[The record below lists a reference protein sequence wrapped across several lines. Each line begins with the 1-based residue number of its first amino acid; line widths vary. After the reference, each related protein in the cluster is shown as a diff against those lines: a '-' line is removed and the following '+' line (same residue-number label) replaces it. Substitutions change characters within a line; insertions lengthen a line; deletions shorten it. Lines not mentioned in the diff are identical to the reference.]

1 MEYFLIATILLI
13 VLIFAG
19 VPIAFAIGA
28 TTTIYLLLVNP
39 ANLISIPSR
48 MFSGINSF
56 TLMALPLFMLA
67 AEIMVRTGIS
77 TRLFDFVRISW
88 IGKLRGGLAYVN
100 ILASTIFGSIS
111 GAALSDIAGLGYV
124 EMKAM
129 EEDGYD
135 KGFAAAVTAASSCE
149 SPLIPPSNVAIL
161 YAGTM
166 SLSVGAVLWAGL
178 IPGLLL
184 AAAQMLYVAL
194 NAKRMNLPKHEKH
207 YTKEEKRVIRK
218 EGCLALGMPLI
229 ILLGI
234 TLGWFTPTESA
245 AVAVVY
251 AIVVGVL
258 IFHNISVRD
267 FMSALWVSAKT
278 TANLFLITSFSAVF
292 AWAIGNE
299 QVPQKIAE
307 AILEVADSKYV
318 VLLIMN
324 LILIIAGMWLETSA
338 AVLLF
343 APILAPIVVAAGVN
357 PIHFAVICIVNL
369 TLGLITP
376 PVGVVLY
383 ATAGVADISFGRM
396 VKAALPFII
405 INFIVLAL
413 ITYIPAICLAVPQ
426 LLGFTV

>member
-1 MEYFLIATILLI
+1 MEYFFATTILLI
-13 VLIFAG
+13 VLIFIG

-28 TTTIYLLLVNP
+28 STTVYILMVNP
-39 ANLISIPSR
+39 ANLISIPGR

-100 ILASTIFGSIS
+100 IVASTIFGSIS

-166 SLSVGAVLWAGL
+166 SLSVGAVLWAGF
-178 IPGLLL
+178 IPGFLL
-184 AAAQMLYVAL
+184 AGVQILYVAL
-194 NAKRMNLPKHEKH
+194 NAGRMNLPKHEKH
-207 YTKEEKRVIRK
+207 YSMEEKRVIRK
-218 EGCLALGMPLI
+218 EGLLALGMPLI

-258 IFHNISVRD
+258 IFHNISLKD
-267 FMSALWVSAKT
+267 FTGSLWVSAKT
-278 TANLFLITSFSAVF
+278 TANLFLITSFSSVF

-307 AILEVADSKYV
+307 AILGIADSKYV
-318 VLLIMN
+318 VLLIIN
-324 LILIIAGMWLETSA
+324 IILIIAGMWLETSA

-343 APILAPIVVAAGVN
+343 APILAPIAVAAGVN
-357 PIHFAVICIVNL
+357 PVHFAVVCIVNL

-383 ATAGVADISFGRM
+383 ATAGVADIPFGTM
-396 VKAALPFII
+396 VKSAMPFII
-405 INFIVLAL
+405 LNFAVLAVV
-413 ITYIPAICLAVPQ
+413 TFFPAVCLAVPQ

>member
-1 MEYFLIATILLI
+1 MEYFFATTVLLI
-13 VLIFAG
+13 VLIFIG

-28 TTTIYLLLVNP
+28 STTVYILMVNP
-39 ANLISIPSR
+39 ANLISIPGR

-100 ILASTIFGSIS
+100 IVASTIFGSIS

-166 SLSVGAVLWAGL
+166 SLSVGAVLWAGF

-184 AAAQMLYVAL
+184 AGVQILYVAL

-207 YTKEEKRVIRK
+207 YSKEEKRVIRK
-218 EGCLALGMPLI
+218 EGLLALGMPLI

-258 IFHNISVRD
+258 IFHNISLKD
-267 FMSALWVSAKT
+267 FTGSLWVSAKT
-278 TANLFLITSFSAVF
+278 TANLFLITSFSSVF

-307 AILEVADSKYV
+307 AILGVADSKYV
-318 VLLIMN
+318 VLLIIN
-324 LILIIAGMWLETSA
+324 IILIIAGMWLETSA

-343 APILAPIVVAAGVN
+343 APILAPIAIAAGIN
-357 PIHFAVICIVNL
+357 PVHFAVVCIVNL

-383 ATAGVADISFGRM
+383 ATAGVADIPFGTM
-396 VKAALPFII
+396 VKSAMPFII
-405 INFIVLAL
+405 LNFAVLAVV
-413 ITYIPAICLAVPQ
+413 TFFPAVCLAVPQ
-426 LLGFTV
+426 LLGFTI